1 MKNNLLALLIFM
13 LLAQIVVT
21 LGSGCAQIGAPTGG
35 ARDTSAPMLVK
46 AIPELNTL
54 NFNGNKITL
63 TFNEYIE
70 LQDLQSNL
78 LISPLQ
84 KNMPVIKSN
93 LRSIYITLKD
103 TLLSNTTYT
112 INLGNAVKDIN
123 EGNIYKNLQ
132 YTFSTGNSID
142 SLQLSGKV
150 TLAETGK
157 VDSTLIALLYLNPVD
172 SSVTS
177 RKPDYIAKVDGKGDF
192 VFTHLPRASARVY
205 VLKDG
210 DGGKTYNSKSELFAF
225 YDTDLNTTNAI
236 APVILYAYAEEK
248 SMKESKVEK
257 KQSKEKKLSFSNNL
271 TGPKKDLLE
280 PLKLTFNTSIKKLD
294 VKSIVLTDTSFK
306 VLPNTN
312 ITFDSSQG
320 IITIDYKWIPET
332 RLSIIVPKEAV
343 EAEEG
348 KTLSKSDTLYFITK
362 SISDYGN
369 LVLRFNNLD
378 TSKKIV
384 VQFVTD
390 NQVKYA
396 YPIIG
401 NEWSNK
407 IFPPG
412 EYEVRILYDSN
423 NDGVWTAGKYKEKL
437 QPEKIIVLS
446 QKISVKAN
454 WDNERIIDL
463 PID

>member
-1 MKNNLLALLIFM
+1 MKNNILALLIFI
-13 LLAQIVVT
+13 LLAQFMIT

-35 ARDTSAPMLVK
+35 PKDTIAPVLVK
-46 AIPELNTL
+46 ATPEINKI

-70 LQDLQSNL
+70 LQDLPSNL

-84 KNMPVIKSN
+84 KTMPSIKSN

-132 YTFSTGNSID
+132 YTFSTGNVID
-142 SLQLSGKV
+142 SLQLSGNV
-150 TLAETGK
+150 TMAETGK
-157 VDSTLIALLYLNPVD
+157 IDSTLIALLYLNALD
-172 SSVTS
+172 SSVTT
-177 RKPDYIAKVDGKGDF
+177 RKPDYIARVDGKGNF
-192 VFTHLPRASARVY
+192 LFTHLPASTVRVY

-210 DGGKTYNSKSELFAF
+210 DGGKTYNSKKELFGF
-225 YDTDLNTTNAI
+225 YDADINTTNAT
-236 APVILYAYAEEK
+236 APIILYAYAEEK

-271 TGPKKDLLE
+271 NGPKKDLLE
-280 PLKLTFNTSIKKLD
+280 PLKLTFNTAIKKLD

-306 VLPNTN
+306 VLPNIN
-312 ITFDSSQG
+312 ITLDSSQG
-320 IITIDYKWIPET
+320 VITIDYKWIPET
-332 RLSIIVPKEAV
+332 RSCLIIPKEAI

-348 KTLSKSDTLYFITK
+348 KTLSSTDTIYFLTK

-369 LVLRFNNLD
+369 VVLHFNNLNI
-378 TSKKIV
+378 TKKPV
-384 VQFVTD
+384 LQFVTGD
-390 NQVKYA
+390 QVKYT
-396 YPIIG
+396 YPITG

-407 IFPPG
+407 LFPPG
-412 EYEVRILYDSN
+412 EYEVRILYDANS
-423 NDGVWTAGKYKEKL
+423 DGVWTPGKYKEKL
-437 QPEKIIVLS
+437 QPEKITLLP
-446 QKISVKAN
+446 QKLSVKAN
-454 WDNERIIDL
+454 WDNERTIDL